1 MRSTIGP
8 KTIIGR
14 QMRSPTITITPNGK
28 ATNVGPVVSSVALV
42 RGGGA
47 RPGERAGERGRRT
60 IGTKRPISVATPS
73 VVSDHEVF
81 ADSPP
86 NVEPL
91 LLATEAKAYVISKS
105 PWKPGLRIELVP
117 AGITRD

>member
-1 MRSTIGP
+1 MR
-8 KTIIGR
+8 
-14 QMRSPTITITPNGK
+14 
-28 ATNVGPVVSSVALV
+28 
-42 RGGGA
+42 A
-47 RPGERAGERGRRT
+47 RPASEPASAGART

-86 NVEPL
+86 NAEPL